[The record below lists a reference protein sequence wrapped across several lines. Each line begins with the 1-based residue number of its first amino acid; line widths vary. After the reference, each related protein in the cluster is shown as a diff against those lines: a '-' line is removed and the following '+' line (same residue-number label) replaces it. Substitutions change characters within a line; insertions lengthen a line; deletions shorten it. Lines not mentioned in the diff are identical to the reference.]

1 MLPLDPLKSFLS
13 SLLSVVSFPP
23 TSPHPCR
30 FWNCI
35 PEFWKPGG
43 NLSPNP
49 LIPFYTAPLACTTA
63 KYSHIFLAL
72 PSFAPVSMLSDNT
85 FASNLNAVCR
95 AGGFNFVPEG
105 TECRNYQH
113 SFYVLHKF
121 YYFKS
126 GNCKITI
133 QGKEYEGIPNRWFF
147 IPAMV
152 PHSYGNYDLQHYA
165 DYWLH
170 FDLQPD
176 GIQAF
181 DEHLPYYVDV
191 PNNSRV
197 DKIFKT
203 LLRAE
208 KSNKAADVFKAKA
221 ALMEL
226 IGEYIHLASPDLCV
240 SESKDPD
247 IQRIT
252 EYITAN
258 MDKNITVEELAH
270 LCHLHPTHFIR
281 AFKNKAGETP
291 GRQLS

>member
-1 MLPLDPLKSFLS
+1 
-13 SLLSVVSFPP
+13 
-23 TSPHPCR
+23 
-30 FWNCI
+30 
-35 PEFWKPGG
+35 
-43 NLSPNP
+43 
-49 LIPFYTAPLACTTA
+49 
-63 KYSHIFLAL
+63 
-72 PSFAPVSMLSDNT
+72 MLSDNT
-85 FASNLNAVCR
+85 FALNLNAICR

-105 TECRNYQH
+105 TECRSYQH

-133 QGKEYEGIPNRWFF
+133 QDKEYEGIPNRWFF

-181 DEHLPYYVDV
+181 DEYLPYYVDV

-197 DKIFKT
+197 DKIFKS

-226 IGEYIHLASPDLCV
+226 IGEYIRLALPDLCV

-258 MDKNITVEELAH
+258 IDKNITVEELAH

-291 GRQLS
+291 GKFVQLHKLAYAKRLLEESKIPINEVMGQVGITDAAQFAKKFRILYGFSPREYRKHMHIKAAGIQKKN

>member
-1 MLPLDPLKSFLS
+1 M
-13 SLLSVVSFPP
+13 V
-23 TSPHPCR
+23 
-30 FWNCI
+30 
-35 PEFWKPGG
+35 
-43 NLSPNP
+43 
-49 LIPFYTAPLACTTA
+49 
-63 KYSHIFLAL
+63 
-72 PSFAPVSMLSDNT
+72 SDNT
-85 FASNLNAVCR
+85 FASNLNAVTR
-95 AGGFNFVPEG
+95 AGGFNSVPEG
-105 TECRNYQH
+105 TLCRNVKR
-113 SFYVLHKF
+113 SFYVSNKF

-126 GNCKITI
+126 GSCTITI
-133 QGKEYEGIPNRWFF
+133 EGKVYEGIENRWFF

-152 PHSYGNYDLQHYA
+152 PHAYGNYDLGHFSNYF
-165 DYWLH
+165 LH
-170 FDLQPD
+170 FDLFPS
-176 GIQAF
+176 GIKLF
-181 DEHLPYYVDV
+181 EGEIPYYVDV
-191 PNNSRV
+191 PKGSRV
-197 DKIFKT
+197 DKLFKT

-281 AFKNKAGETP
+281 AFKNKAGKTP
-291 GRQLS
+291 GKFVQLHKLAYAKRLLEESKIPINEVMGRVGITDAAQFAKKFRSLYGFSPREYRKHMHIAAAGIQKKN